1 MKLPAEFLQLPLR
14 FDAARL
20 QAEIDQVPAS
30 AWRPHPQ
37 GFVDNDA
44 LLLVTAGGGQNDDLA
59 GAMAPTPVLRRCPY
73 LQQVMGSF
81 STVIGR
87 SRLMRIGGSAE
98 AQAHFDENYYWHQR
112 MRIHVPIRTSP
123 GVRFHCGERSVH
135 MQAGECWVFDTWKIH
150 KVTNPDS
157 APRVHLVCDTVGSG
171 PFWDLLAGSNNP
183 FEPGDGFSP
192 RDVPFSPGDSA
203 RLHFE
208 TTNAPSVMSPWEQES
223 LIAAMLDDLR
233 AADPPA
239 EVERQLQ
246 AVLERFRF
254 QWRGLWARYGAGAEG
269 GPAYRRA
276 LEVLAERLEAFT
288 GQLQFPNGADVVG
301 VLAKVLIGSAL
312 NERASA
318 PPAAPTRTAS
328 HRTVPVEV
336 RMGRPIVIAA
346 APRSGSTLLFE
357 TMARSPAVVTVG
369 GESHGVIEGVPAL
382 NPAQRDF
389 GSNALSAADADAPTI
404 EALRRRFVQ
413 AVRAHE
419 GEQGLAEKGPEV
431 RLLEKTPKNALRLP
445 FLKQVFPGMQLVY
458 LVRHPRENISSII
471 DAWRSGRFVT
481 YPGLP
486 GWSGPPWSLLL
497 IPGWRDLPTD
507 DVAMIAAHQWQ
518 AAHEAILDALEGD
531 AYHRVVPVRYE
542 ALVDDPKGALDDLCS
557 QLDLAPPAVVGAL
570 PLSRHTLTRPDPDKW
585 KRNADALERV
595 LPVVEPTWER
605 IQRWLEAGN

>member
-20 QAEIDQVPAS
+20 QAEIDAVPAS

-37 GFVDNDA
+37 GFADNDA
-44 LLLVTAGGGQNDDLA
+44 LLLVTAGGGQNDDLS
-59 GAMAPTPVLRRCPY
+59 GTMAPTPVLQRCPY
-73 LQQVMGSF
+73 LQQVMASF
-81 STVIGR
+81 ATVIGR

-98 AQAHFDENYYWHQR
+98 AQPHFDENYYWHQR

-135 MQAGECWVFDTWKIH
+135 MRAGECWVFDTWKIH

-171 PFWDLLAGSNNP
+171 PLWDLLAGSSNP
-183 FEPGDGFSP
+183 FQPRDGFSP
-192 RDVPFSPGDSA
+192 RDVPFSSGDSA

-208 TTNAPSVMSPWEQES
+208 TTNAPSVMTPWEQES

-254 QWRGLWARYGAGAEG
+254 QWRGLWARFGAGPEG
-269 GPAYRRA
+269 RAAYRRA
-276 LEVLAERLEAFT
+276 LVGLGEQLEAFA
-288 GQLQFPNGADVVG
+288 GQLQFPNGADVVD
-301 VLAKVLIGSAL
+301 VLEKVLIGSAL
-312 NERASA
+312 RL
-318 PPAAPTRTAS
+318 AAPATKPSTGTSGHHRGAPAS
-328 HRTVPVEV
+328 V

-369 GESHGVIEGVPAL
+369 GESHGVIEGLPAL

-389 GSNALSAADADAPTI
+389 ASNALTAADADAATI
-404 EALRRRFVQ
+404 EALRQRFVQ

-419 GEQGLAEKGPEV
+419 GEQGLVEKGPEV

-481 YPGLP
+481 YPELP
-486 GWSGPPWSLLL
+486 GWGGAPWSLLL
-497 IPGWRDLPTD
+497 IPGWRDLPAD
-507 DVAMIAAHQWQ
+507 DVATIAARQWQ

-531 AYHRVVPVRYE
+531 ACPRVVAVRYE
-542 ALVDDPKGALDDLCS
+542 ALVDDPQGALKTLCS
-557 QLDLAPPAVVGAL
+557 QLDLAPPTVDGEL
-570 PLSRHTLTRPDPDKW
+570 PLSRHTLTRPDPEKW

-595 LPVVEPTWER
+595 LPMVEPTWQR

>member
-20 QAEIDQVPAS
+20 QAEIDDVPAS

-37 GFVDNDA
+37 GFADNDA
-44 LLLVTAGGGQNDDLA
+44 LLLVTAGGGQNDDLS
-59 GAMAPTPVLRRCPY
+59 GTMAPTPVLQRCPY
-73 LQQVMGSF
+73 LQQVMASF
-81 STVIGR
+81 ATVIGR

-98 AQAHFDENYYWHQR
+98 AQPHFDENYYWHQR

-123 GVRFHCGERSVH
+123 GVRFHCGERAVH

-150 KVTNPDS
+150 KVTNPDN

-171 PFWDLLAGSNNP
+171 PLWDLLAGSNDP
-183 FEPGDGFSP
+183 FHP
-192 RDVPFSPGDSA
+192 RSDFSPGSVPYAPGDTPP
-203 RLHFE
+203 LHFE
-208 TTNAPSVMSPWEQES
+208 TTNAPAVMTPWEQES

-246 AVLERFRF
+246 ALLERFRF
-254 QWRGLWARYGAGAEG
+254 QWRGLWARFAARQEG
-269 GPAYRRA
+269 RVAYRRA
-276 LEVLAERLEAFT
+276 LDGLGERLEAFA
-288 GQLQFPNGADVVG
+288 GQLHFPNGADVVG
-301 VLAKVLIGSAL
+301 VLKKVLIGSAL
-312 NERASA
+312 GTAAPASR
-318 PPAAPTRTAS
+318 PAAAATPR
-328 HRTVPVEV
+328 RKQVPDGV

-369 GESHGVIEGVPAL
+369 GESHGVIEGLPSL

-389 GSNALSAADADAPTI
+389 ASNALNAADADPGTI
-404 EALRRRFVQ
+404 DALRQRFVQ
-413 AVRAHE
+413 AVTVHE
-419 GEQGLAEKGPEV
+419 GGQGLAEKGPVV

-458 LVRHPRENISSII
+458 LVRNPRENISSII

-481 YPGLP
+481 YRELP
-486 GWSGPPWSLLL
+486 DWAGPPWSLLL
-497 IPGWRDLPTD
+497 IPGWRDLPAD
-507 DVAMIAAHQWQ
+507 DVATIAARQWQ
-518 AAHEAILDALEGD
+518 AAHEAILDAMEGG

-542 ALVDDPKGALDDLCS
+542 ALVDDPGATLTDLCS
-557 QLDLAPPAVVGAL
+557 KLDLAPPALDGEL

-585 KRNADALERV
+585 KRNAEALERV
-595 LPVVEPTWER
+595 LPSIEPTWQR
-605 IQRWLEAGN
+605 IQRWMDAAG

>member
-20 QAEIDQVPAS
+20 QAEIDAVPAS

-59 GAMAPTPVLRRCPY
+59 GTMAPTPVLDRCPY
-73 LQQVMGSF
+73 LQQVMASF
-81 STVIGR
+81 ATVIGR
-87 SRLMRIGGSAE
+87 SRLMRIGGAAE
-98 AQAHFDENYYWHQR
+98 AKPHFDENYYWHQR
-112 MRIHVPIRTSP
+112 MRVHVPIRTSP
-123 GVRFHCGERSVH
+123 GVRFHCGDRSVH

-171 PFWDLLAGSNNP
+171 PFWDLLARSSDP
-183 FEPGDGFSP
+183 YEPRAGFRPTEIPYAAGESP
-192 RDVPFSPGDSA
+192 

-208 TTNAPSVMSPWEQES
+208 TTNAPEVMSPWEQES

-269 GPAYRRA
+269 YGAYRRA
-276 LEVLAERLEAFT
+276 LDGLRERLDPFA
-288 GQLQFPNGADVVG
+288 GQLQFPNGADVFG
-301 VLAKVLIGSAL
+301 VLDKVLIGSAMT
-312 NERASA
+312 
-318 PPAAPTRTAS
+318 PPAPATSANDRQARPG
-328 HRTVPVEV
+328 V
-336 RMGRPIVIAA
+336 RMGRPVVIAA

-357 TMARSPAVVTVG
+357 TMARSPVAVTVG

-382 NPAQRDF
+382 DPAGRGF
-389 GSNALSAADADAPTI
+389 ASNALSAEDADRATI
-404 EALRRRFVQ
+404 ETLRQRFVQ

-419 GEQGLAEKGPEV
+419 GEQGLAAKGPEV

-445 FLKQVFPGMQLVY
+445 FLRQVFPGMQLVY

-481 YPGLP
+481 YPRLP
-486 GWSGPPWSLLL
+486 GWNGPPWSLLL
-497 IPGWRDLPTD
+497 IPGWRDLPAD
-507 DVAMIAAHQWQ
+507 DVATIAARQWQ
-518 AAHEAILDALEGD
+518 AAHEAILDALD
-531 AYHRVVPVRYE
+531 AAAFHRVVPVRYE
-542 ALVDDPKGALDDLCS
+542 TLIDDPRGTLEFLCS
-557 QLDLAPPAVVGAL
+557 QLDLAPPRVDGEL

-585 KRNADALERV
+585 KRNAEALERV
-595 LPVVEPTWER
+595 LPMVETTWQR
-605 IQRWLEAGN
+605 IQRRLEAAD